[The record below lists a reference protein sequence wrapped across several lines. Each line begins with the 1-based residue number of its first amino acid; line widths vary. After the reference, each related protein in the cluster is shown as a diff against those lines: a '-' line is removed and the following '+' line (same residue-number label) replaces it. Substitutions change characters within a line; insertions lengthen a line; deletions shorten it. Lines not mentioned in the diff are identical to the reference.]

1 MDLRDAGVQL
11 SAQRLREL
19 MLWHGK
25 DEGNLPPAATLAN
38 LSRDTIA
45 AFNQLQL
52 LRTQMSDLRA
62 TLSQIFWSCDSSAV
76 RRTVLEALGA
86 PPEGE
91 AVAASSP
98 AVGWAASPNGLPLP
112 ALAGEAE
119 RTQST
124 PHHAAG

>member
-1 MDLRDAGVQL
+1 MQLGDVEVQL
-11 SAQRLREL
+11 SSQRLGEL

-52 LRTQMSDLRA
+52 LRTHMSELRA
-62 TLSQIFWSCDSSAV
+62 SLSQIFWSCDSSAV

-91 AVAASSP
+91 AVAAPLP

-112 ALAGEAE
+112 GLAGEAE
-119 RTQST
+119 HTQST